1 MSEASDRRLRVHLA
15 NRKERV
21 ALSSIAASAAI
32 TVAKLIA
39 GVLSGSLALV
49 SEAAHA
55 FVDTGATILTYLA
68 VRTASKPP
76 DAEHHYGHG
85 KFESLAALAET
96 IVLFVLATIVV
107 TQAAARLMTGMS
119 EFEPTKLAFAV
130 LVLSIIVDLNRV
142 RALRRV
148 ARETGSQA
156 LAADALHFAS
166 DMVGS
171 VLVLV
176 SFLAALMGFRY
187 ADPLAALGVALFI
200 AIAGWRLGRRT
211 IDTLLD
217 KAPEGLADRIR
228 QIVAATPGVV
238 EVTQLRIRPG
248 GTEMFAEVA
257 VVVSRTLP
265 LAHVAGLKSRIGE
278 AVAKAHPEV
287 TLTINTV
294 PRALDDETVLERVLI
309 TAAQLRTPVHH
320 VTVQNLKDRL
330 SVSVDIEV
338 DGRMSL
344 AAAHAK
350 ASKVE
355 SALRDELGP
364 DTEVETHIEPL
375 VVKHLEGREAAE
387 SEIKVIGNALIE
399 AARDIAG
406 LEEVHDIRVRRS
418 ADGMVVNFHCRFTGS
433 ETVANVH
440 KAVDNLEREVIARV
454 PAIVRIIGHS
464 EPMKRERG
472 IAPGGDATGQ

>member
-1 MSEASDRRLRVHLA
+1 MIESQDRQSAAARHA
-15 NRKERV
+15 ERKERV
-21 ALSSIAASAAI
+21 ALSSIAASAGI

-39 GVLSGSLALV
+39 GLLSGSLALV
-49 SEAAHA
+49 SEAMHA
-55 FVDTGATILTYLA
+55 LVDTGATVLTYLA
-68 VRTASKPP
+68 VRTANKPP
-76 DAEHHYGHG
+76 DEEHHYGHG

-96 IVLFVLATIVV
+96 IVLFVLATVV
-107 TQAAARLMTGMS
+107 VMQAASRLMSGEH
-119 EFEPTKLAFAV
+119 EFVPTKLAFAV
-130 LVLSIIVDLNRV
+130 LILSIIVDLNRV

-156 LAADALHFAS
+156 LAADAIHFAS

-171 VLVLV
+171 ALVLV
-176 SFLAALMGFRY
+176 GFLAALMGFKY

-217 KAPEGLADRIR
+217 KAPEGLADRLR

-238 EVTQLRIRPG
+238 EVTQMRIRPG
-248 GTEMFAEVA
+248 GTEMFAEAA
-257 VVVSRTLP
+257 VVISRTLP
-265 LAHVAGLKSRIGE
+265 LPHVARLKERIAE
-278 AVAKAHPEV
+278 AVARAHPDV
-287 TLTINTV
+287 SLSVNTT

-330 SVSVDIEV
+330 SVSLDIEV

-355 SALRDELGP
+355 AALRDELGP

-375 VVKHLEGREAAE
+375 VVKHLEGNEAAE
-387 SEIKVIGNALIE
+387 GETSAIRQALTD
-399 AARDIAG
+399 AARDIDG

-418 ADGMVVNFHCRFTGS
+418 ADGMVVNFHCRFRGEAS
-433 ETVANVH
+433 VAAVH
-440 KAVDNLEREVIARV
+440 KAVDSLERRVIAHV
-454 PAIVRIIGHS
+454 PGIQRIIGHS
-464 EPMKRERG
+464 EPMKRG
-472 IAPGGDATGQ
+472 